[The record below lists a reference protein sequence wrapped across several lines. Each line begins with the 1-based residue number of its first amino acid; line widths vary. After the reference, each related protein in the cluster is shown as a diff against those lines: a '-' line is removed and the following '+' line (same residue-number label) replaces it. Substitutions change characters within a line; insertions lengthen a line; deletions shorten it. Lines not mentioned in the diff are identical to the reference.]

1 MEKSQDLFSTSDL
14 DLTAYLLTL
23 NFRFAQPPQ
32 LPAPHKRVIFSFPKS
47 QKLEQACIEFLNRQA
62 QVEPV
67 SFAECLRSIRT
78 QAQELRRG

>member
-1 MEKSQDLFSTSDL
+1 MEKSQELFSSSDL

-23 NFRFAQPPQ
+23 GFKFALPPK
-32 LPAPHKRVIFSFPKS
+32 LPAPHKRVIFYFQKS
-47 QKLEQACIEFLNRQA
+47 QKLETACIEFLNRQA
-62 QVEPV
+62 KVEPV